1 VNPEYKLYHPKW
13 YRRRMP
19 IFWWLERASYVKFI
33 ARELTS
39 VAVAYAALVVL
50 AEVWAL
56 GRGEETFDRLNRA
69 LASPPLLAVNALAL
83 AALLFH
89 TLTWLHLAPKA
100 MVVRIGG
107 RRVPDAALLAGQYLG
122 WLAATALVAWLL
134 LAPGGGS

>member
-19 IFWWLERASYVKFI
+19 IFWWLERTSYVKFI

-69 LASPPLLAVNALAL
+69 LASPPWLAVNALAL
-83 AALLFH
+83 AALLYH
-89 TLTWLHLAPKA
+89 TVTWLHLAPKA
-100 MVVRIGG
+100 MVVRVGG